1 MARGGA
7 RPGSGRKPGEANKRS
22 QEIAAKAQADGITP
36 LEVMLRAMREHVELA
51 DALRDQAIEA
61 EAAVLIGD
69 VDADMPM
76 KLRRAALGAIGD
88 ASTLAK
94 DAAPYMHARLAQ
106 VNANVNADVRGQL
119 KIVSEFDDLLGDA

>member
-1 MARGGA
+1 VARGGA

-22 QEIAAKAQADGITP
+22 QEIAAKAQVEGITP

-69 VDADMPM
+69 VDADLAM
-76 KLRRAALGAIGD
+76 KLRRAALSAIGE
-88 ASTLAK
+88 ASVLAK

-119 KIVSEFDDLLGDA
+119 KIVSEFDDLVGDA

>member
-106 VNANVNADVRGQL
+106 VNANVNSDVRGQL
-119 KIVSEFDDLLGDA
+119 KIVSEFDDLVGDA

>member
-22 QEIAAKAQADGITP
+22 QEIAAKAQVEGITP

-69 VDADMPM
+69 AEADLPM

-106 VNANVNADVRGQL
+106 VTANVNADVRGQL
-119 KIVSEFDDLLGDA
+119 KIVSEFDDLVDGA

>member
-106 VNANVNADVRGQL
+106 VNANVNSDVRGQL

>member
-1 MARGGA
+1 MAKGGA
-7 RPGSGRKPGEANKRS
+7 RPGAGRKPGSATRKTR
-22 QEIAAKAQADGITP
+22 EIAEQASADGITP

-69 VDADMPM
+69 VDADLPM

-119 KIVSEFDDLLGDA
+119 KIVSEFDDLVGDA

>member
-22 QEIAAKAQADGITP
+22 QEIAAKAQANGITP

-119 KIVSEFDDLLGDA
+119 RIVSEFDDLVGDA